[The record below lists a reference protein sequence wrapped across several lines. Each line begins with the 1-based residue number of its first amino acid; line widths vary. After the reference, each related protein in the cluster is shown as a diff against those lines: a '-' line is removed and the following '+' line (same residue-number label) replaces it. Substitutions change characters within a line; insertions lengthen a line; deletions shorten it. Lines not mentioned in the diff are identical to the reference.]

1 MKNIH
6 SNRMGK
12 IQNRNILLKITQ
24 KIILQFKEKVEL
36 ILTKQKI
43 KKNEIYNRN

>member
-1 MKNIH
+1 
-6 SNRMGK
+6 MGK

-43 KKNEIYNRN
+43 KKNE